1 MHRLLI
7 LVAIPCAL
15 ANAPPGDAAEVY
27 RCNSKN
33 GISFQDTPCRGEQ
46 TQSVVR
52 LPVNPE
58 PTSTPTLEPI
68 DDNAAPKPVGVVPV
82 QASPHT
88 PPPAFYLC
96 TRQDDSVY
104 LSEDGIGGRSA
115 VPLGMLGVPN
125 RSLAEAYGGRNGI
138 GVSAPGLRP
147 IPHIP
152 ASQAPLAGGYVWIDD
167 VCHFANPREACNYLR
182 SELDTVESKLRR
194 AFSDDEPQLKQD
206 EKSLRERMHGC

>member
-1 MHRLLI
+1 MDRALI
-7 LVAIPCAL
+7 LVASLCAL
-15 ANAPPGDAAEVY
+15 TSAPRALAAEVF
-27 RCNSKN
+27 RCNSKS
-33 GISFQDTPCRGEQ
+33 GVSFQDTPCPREQ
-46 TQSVVR
+46 TQSVVH
-52 LPVNPE
+52 LPADLE
-58 PTSTPTLEPI
+58 PASTPKIGPI
-68 DDNAAPKPVGVVPV
+68 DEDAAPKAVPV
-82 QASPHT
+82 APVHAPPHT
-88 PPPAFYLC
+88 PLPAFYLC

-125 RSLAEAYGGRNGI
+125 RSLADAYSARNGI

-152 ASQAPLAGGYVWIDD
+152 ASQAPLAGSYVWIDD
-167 VCHFANPREACNYLR
+167 VCHFANPREACSYLR

-206 EKSLRERMHGC
+206 EKSLRERARGC